1 MQQLNSEQL
10 NSAPALLHRNG
21 QQFCDKLAILDGKT
35 WGYLQSEPSRHCAG
49 LESEFLGVAEHRHVP
64 VDIHHGRYAVSQL
77 MCLSLSIAVLGAIW
91 AFFALSPL
99 SGFVL
104 VWAGFIAWGCFFHT
118 GGDNKALV
126 KTIAGT
132 AWGALVAWIAL
143 LIIVHVPVAALGAV
157 WPALVVG
164 VTVFFLVIV
173 ASAEPLS
180 AVPANV
186 YGYAALV
193 GYSLHQPSAPPA
205 AEGQMGT
212 GPLQNLTTASFAN
225 PLILLIVSF
234 VIGAL
239 LGYLSGQLSKALAS
253 RVTAKA

>member
-1 MQQLNSEQL
+1 
-10 NSAPALLHRNG
+10 
-21 QQFCDKLAILDGKT
+21 
-35 WGYLQSEPSRHCAG
+35 
-49 LESEFLGVAEHRHVP
+49 
-64 VDIHHGRYAVSQL
+64 VSQL

-91 AFFALSPL
+91 AFFALGPL

-132 AWGALVAWIAL
+132 AWGALMAWIAL
-143 LIIVHVPVAALGAV
+143 LIIVHVPIPALGTV

-193 GYSLHQPSAPPA
+193 AYSLHQADTPP
-205 AEGQMGT
+205 GT
-212 GPLQNLTTASFAN
+212 GPLQNLTSASFAN
-225 PLILLIVSF
+225 PLVLLIVSY
-234 VIGAL
+234 ILGAV
-239 LGYLSGQLSKALAS
+239 LGYLSGQLSKALVARS
-253 RVTAKA
+253 TAKA